1 MNKKQREQR
10 RHAKSV
16 DQARR
21 HEMKT
26 KQIVDTTAVVVDEK
40 TENTEVKKLK
50 LFARISLAFRNAY
63 SRTRSF
69 LSRCWDW
76 TKGKAHSF
84 WGFISKPFV
93 VLGSKLKG
101 LKKSVN
107 SDAYDNMAKLAPAP
121 AVVTA

>member
-40 TENTEVKKLK
+40 TENTEV
-50 LFARISLAFRNAY
+50 
-63 SRTRSF
+63 
-69 LSRCWDW
+69 
-76 TKGKAHSF
+76 
-84 WGFISKPFV
+84 
-93 VLGSKLKG
+93 
-101 LKKSVN
+101 
-107 SDAYDNMAKLAPAP
+107 
-121 AVVTA
+121 